1 MARRRKKGR
10 PIDGLLL
17 LNKDAGET
25 SNASLQKVRRLYHAQ
40 KAGHTGS
47 LDPLATGMLPICFG
61 EATKFSQFLLDAD
74 KSYRVTAKLG
84 EKTETADADGEIIET
99 CPVNISE
106 KQLRDAI
113 DLFRGE
119 IEQIPSMYSAL
130 KFQGKPLYKYARE
143 GIEIEREPRKVN
155 IFEMELV
162 NFETPFFTLEV
173 ECSKGTYI
181 RNLVED
187 IGEELACGAHVT
199 ALHRNWAGCFE
210 AEEMI
215 SLANLEEIY
224 SDKGFTAIDELLM
237 ATDQLTMDYPA
248 VELTDDMMHYI
259 LHGQALQVSD
269 SPAAGLVR
277 IYGPDYFFLG
287 IGEIDNDGKVAPK
300 RLISTQ

>member
-1 MARRRKKGR
+1 MARRRNKGR
-10 PIDGLLL
+10 PLDGLLL
-17 LNKDAGET
+17 LNKAAGET
-25 SNASLQKVRRLYHAQ
+25 SNASLQKVKRLYNAQ

-74 KSYRVTAKLG
+74 KSYRVTGKLG
-84 EKTETADADGEIIET
+84 ERTETADADGEVIET
-99 CPVNISE
+99 RPVNISE
-106 KQLRDAI
+106 KQLRDVM
-113 DLFRGE
+113 DCFRGE

-155 IFEMELV
+155 IFEMALV
-162 NFETPFFTLEV
+162 NFESPYFTMEV

-187 IGEELACGAHVT
+187 MGDKLACGAHVT

-210 AEEMI
+210 SEEMI
-215 SLANLEEIY
+215 SLHTIQQIFD
-224 SDKGFTAIDELLM
+224 DKGFTGIDELLM
-237 ATDQLTMDYPA
+237 PTDELTMDFPA
-248 VELTDDMMHYI
+248 VELTEDMMHYM
-259 LHGQALQVSD
+259 LHGQALQVAD
-269 SPAAGLVR
+269 SPMEGLVR
-277 IYGPDYFFLG
+277 IYGPDNFFLG
-287 IGEIDNDGKVAPK
+287 VGEIDDDGKVAPK